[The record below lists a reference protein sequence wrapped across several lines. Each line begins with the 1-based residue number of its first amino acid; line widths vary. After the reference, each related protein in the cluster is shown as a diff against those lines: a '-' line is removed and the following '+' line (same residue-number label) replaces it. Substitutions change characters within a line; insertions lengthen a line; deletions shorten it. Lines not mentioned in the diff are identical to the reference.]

1 MSTLQIYSH
10 HPRNY
15 NIIEDKYH
23 VLALY
28 LLSFTSFA
36 DVSTKILILKTLEYV
51 CTGLSDINPVI
62 PTQITGEIL
71 LAMCKY
77 HLRLSVDDKSI
88 KRHEELLN
96 RYSTDCSFILD
107 VLEKL
112 ANMGPSVRDV
122 LVAIGIFDEH
132 FDEFSSTIMNSLS
145 QDQQPIPIFNIPPMK
160 TSFDEPFISIC
171 RLLTLSLHYAES
183 ESSEVIEGSLTLTGQ
198 SRDLNLLINAGVM
211 GANAAD
217 AALTTLGTKMS
228 YYTSISQLQ
237 IDMLFLM
244 QLSIHFSELIL
255 RLPSVIQTQDDA
267 LMIQLI
273 SR

>member
-1 MSTLQIYSH
+1 
-10 HPRNY
+10 
-15 NIIEDKYH
+15 
-23 VLALY
+23 
-28 LLSFTSFA
+28 
-36 DVSTKILILKTLEYV
+36 
-51 CTGLSDINPVI
+51 
-62 PTQITGEIL
+62 
-71 LAMCKY
+71 
-77 HLRLSVDDKSI
+77 
-88 KRHEELLN
+88 
-96 RYSTDCSFILD
+96 
-107 VLEKL
+107 
-112 ANMGPSVRDV
+112 
-122 LVAIGIFDEH
+122 
-132 FDEFSSTIMNSLS
+132 
-145 QDQQPIPIFNIPPMK
+145 
-160 TSFDEPFISIC
+160 
-171 RLLTLSLHYAES
+171 LHYAES